1 MAQITIG
8 DVVLEQYPVN
18 GNRTCGRVH
27 PTIDCFFLNQ
37 IQYECPRDDDGILL
51 CEGGGGRTCFL
62 PTVEVVAMRLEGE
75 L

>member
-1 MAQITIG
+1 MTQITIG

-18 GNRTCGRVH
+18 EKRTCGRVH

-37 IQYECPRDDDGILL
+37 IQHECPKEDSKLL
-51 CEGGGGRTCFL
+51 CEGGGGRTFFIPVTDL
-62 PTVEVVAMRLEGE
+62 VTLRMEGE

>member
-1 MAQITIG
+1 MTQITIG

-37 IQYECPRDDDGILL
+37 SQHDCPREDDLLL
-51 CEGGGGRTCFL
+51 CRAMTCFI
-62 PTVEVVAMRLEGE
+62 PIVEVVALRLEGE

>member
-1 MAQITIG
+1 MKQITIG

-18 GNRTCGRVH
+18 EKRTCGRVH

-37 IQYECPRDDDGILL
+37 SQHDCPREDGLLL
-51 CEGGGGRTCFL
+51 CRDMTCFI
-62 PTVEVVAMRLEGE
+62 PIVEVVALRLEGE